1 MNSDQKPEK
10 WGYGLTWLITAG
22 LVVMVA
28 IGVIKLRKTAI
39 DSAAHL
45 RAEKAKSMEA
55 AKKLYEAETKA
66 TEVLEA
72 ADKKEADRLAKLEL
86 EKISPAA
93 SPEDIAMGKTL
104 YATCAACHG
113 PEGSGSM
120 NPMAIKAPNLAGMP
134 KWYAATQIK
143 NMKHDI
149 RGGAG
154 DMEAMMMK
162 PMVMNLTDKQIDQV
176 SAYLE
181 SLKPV
186 APKHTLKGD
195 ANKGKALYATCL
207 ACHLDKGQGN
217 PMLKAPALN
226 NLPDWY
232 IVNQLK
238 KFKSKVRGAH
248 PKDTTG
254 MLMAP
259 MAMMLQD
266 EQAMKDVAEYIK
278 TIAK

>member
-10 WGYGLTWLITAG
+10 WGYGLTWLITVA

-28 IGVIKLRKTAI
+28 IGVVKLRRTAI
-39 DSAAHL
+39 DSSARL
-45 RAEKAKSMEA
+45 KAEKAKAMET
-55 AKKLYEAETKA
+55 AKKQYEEETKA
-66 TEVLEA
+66 TEALEA
-72 ADKKEADRLAKLEL
+72 ADKKEAERIAQ
-86 EKISPAA
+86 EKIKQMTPAA
-93 SPEDIAMGKTL
+93 SPEDLAMGKTL

-113 PEGSGSM
+113 PEGSGSL
-120 NPMAIKAPNLAGMP
+120 NPAAIKAPNLAGMP
-134 KWYAATQIK
+134 AWYAVTQIK
-143 NMKHDI
+143 NMKNDV
-149 RGGAG
+149 RGGAK

-162 PMVMNLTDKQIDQV
+162 PMVMNLTDKQIGQV

-195 ANKGKALYATCL
+195 AARGKALYATCL
-207 ACHLDKGQGN
+207 ACHMDKAQGN
-217 PMLKAPALN
+217 PMLKAPGLS

-232 IVNQLK
+232 IVSSLK
-238 KFKSKVRGAH
+238 KFKGKIRGAH

-259 MAMMLQD
+259 MAMTLPD
-266 EQAMKDVAEYIK
+266 EQAMIDVAEYIK
-278 TIAK
+278 TLSK

>member
-1 MNSDQKPEK
+1 MSSDQKPEK

-28 IGVIKLRKTAI
+28 IGVVKLRKTAI

-45 RAEKAKSMEA
+45 RAEKAKAMEA
-55 AKKLYEAETKA
+55 AKQQFEAETKA
-66 TEVLEA
+66 TEALET
-72 ADKKEADRLAKLEL
+72 ADKKAAEEKAKQLALAADP
-86 EKISPAA
+86 PASA
-93 SPEDIAMGKTL
+93 EDIAMGKTI

-113 PEGSGSM
+113 PEGSGSL

-134 KWYAATQIK
+134 AWYAATQIR
-143 NMKHDI
+143 NMKNDI

-195 ANKGKALYATCL
+195 AAKGKALYATCL
-207 ACHLDKGQGN
+207 ACHMDKGQGN
-217 PMLKAPALN
+217 PLVKSPPIN

-232 IVNQLK
+232 IVSSLK
-238 KFKSKVRGAH
+238 KFKSKVRGGN
-248 PKDTTG
+248 PKDLTG
-254 MLMAP
+254 MQMSAMA
-259 MAMMLQD
+259 ATLAD

-278 TIAK
+278 TLAE